1 MKTKTLYPLVS
12 VLIGIGLTL
21 ACGFSTPTP
30 LSPAGKTPD
39 AGGEAG
45 LADLTLYA
53 QVAMDGYGGG
63 CVAAYTP
70 LVTQICVENR
80 GDGAAGAFVV
90 QAEGGQGEWP
100 LDKLGA
106 WETHC
111 FQVDENLGG
120 VALTAD
126 SANLIAESDEEN
138 NTWRAPVP
146 TPPLICTPA
155 GDAGSATPPP
165 ETPTPTPISTATL
178 QPTST
183 LPPTPTLPPTLAPP
197 AVATQAPLS
206 ITSFTLDIVDLPDN
220 GKRVT
225 FNWTTTGAEFV
236 EVYSHVQMRFP
247 IWWSNQPPNGSL
259 THDFSW
265 TYYPN
270 PTMSIAAQGPNGER
284 VYSSLN
290 ADWPCT
296 HPFFFTNTP
305 SNCARAAVSQSAAA
319 EQRFEHGRMIWM
331 QGINLGDQTTGGV
344 IFVFYDT
351 GQYARYNDTWTE
363 GQPESDPTIV
373 PPEGLQ
379 QPIRGF
385 GKLWRENANVRGGL
399 GWALSAEVGFTGAW
413 QPESSESLGS
423 YAYVQT
429 VDGQVLRMSG
439 WDSGSWLVW
448 P

>member
-1 MKTKTLYPLVS
+1 
-12 VLIGIGLTL
+12 
-21 ACGFSTPTP
+21 
-30 LSPAGKTPD
+30 
-39 AGGEAG
+39 
-45 LADLTLYA
+45 
-53 QVAMDGYGGG
+53 MDGYAGG
-63 CVAAYTP
+63 CVVAYTP

-80 GDGAAGAFVV
+80 GAGAAGAFVIR
-90 QAEGGQGEWP
+90 AEGGQGEWALEK
-100 LDKLGA
+100 LDPQK
-106 WETHC
+106 THC
-111 FQVDENLGG
+111 FQANANLGG
-120 VALTAD
+120 VALSAD
-126 SANLIAESDEEN
+126 AANVIIEADEAN

-146 TPPLICTPA
+146 TPPLICTPT
-155 GDAGSATPPP
+155 GDAGSPLPP
-165 ETPTPTPISTATL
+165 ETPTATPS
-178 QPTST
+178 PES
-183 LPPTPTLPPTLAPP
+183 PTLAPSPEATLTSTPKLP
-197 AVATQAPLS
+197 ATSTLAPPVVATQAPLS

-220 GKRVT
+220 GKRIT

-236 EVYSHVQMRFP
+236 EVYSHAQMRFP

-290 ADWPCT
+290 ADWPCAY
-296 HPFFFTNTP
+296 PWFFTNSP
-305 SNCARAAVSQSAAA
+305 SNCARAATSQSAAA
-319 EQRFEHGRMIWM
+319 DQRFEHGRMIWM

-344 IFVFYDT
+344 IFVFSDN

-363 GQPESDPTIV
+363 GQPESDPDLI

-385 GKLWRENANVRGGL
+385 GKLWRENANIQADL

-423 YAYVQT
+423 YAYIQT